1 MNNTTTFNVPEAAQ
15 GQRLDLFLSENLPHV
30 SREKI
35 KKAVQSGHCSVDGEC
50 VTLAKTRVLGG
61 QHILLRDAAPLGAD
75 QVQAEAGDVD
85 CLWQDEH
92 LALLNKP
99 CGLTVHPCPSCPEG
113 TLVHRLVGHFP
124 QLRQQEG
131 PRPGI
136 VHRLDKDT
144 SGLMLIALTER
155 ARLHMS
161 AAFAEHGVHKHYL
174 ALVHGVPPLEG
185 EVDAPLGRHPTVKVK
200 MAVLP
205 EEQGGRPALSHW
217 RNLYSDPDG
226 RFALLCVRI
235 FTGRTHQIRVH
246 MTHAGYPLWGDSLY
260 GPRVKAG
267 DYAPPRQM
275 LHAWQLAFLHPV
287 SGESMDFTCPPP
299 QDFVDCF
306 TRLAWKMQKVV
317 ITGSPGCGKSALL
330 EALEREGLPVW
341 SADSV
346 LRAAYKPQG
355 DAWLFLRQR
364 YGDSYLAPDL
374 SVNKTALREAMQFDP
389 RLKKEVEAHTHAL
402 ARHDLE
408 LFWQKCAAGQQ
419 DVAVAEVPL
428 YLEARW
434 QTQDK
439 AAPTHPATS
448 GKPEKPGKPG
458 LPAGSDIPAQGM
470 DRPLLVGVD
479 CPSEQRL
486 HRVQTSRGWD
496 AAVLDTLDSWQWP
509 AARKLAA
516 CDVVTDNSGTLEE
529 LQAQAK
535 VLMQNL
541 EGLRKEYAA
550 QCLAK
555 TGVLQN
561 GAH

>member
-1 MNNTTTFNVPEAAQ
+1 MVPESAQ

-35 KKAVQSGHCSVDGEC
+35 KKAIQSGHCSVDGEC
-50 VTLAKTRVLGG
+50 VSLAKNKVLGG
-61 QHILLRDAAPLGAD
+61 QCILLQDAPSED
-75 QVQAEAGDVD
+75 EQVQAEAGDVD
-85 CLWQDEH
+85 CLWHDEH
-92 LALLNKP
+92 VALLNKP

-124 QLRQQEG
+124 QLHQQEG
-131 PRPGI
+131 LRPGI

-174 ALVHGVPPLEG
+174 ALVHGVPPEEG

-217 RNLYSDPDG
+217 KNLYADPDG
-226 RFALLCVRI
+226 RFSLLCVRI

-260 GPRVKAG
+260 GPRVKPG

-287 SGESMDFTCPPP
+287 SGEAMDFSCPPP

-317 ITGSPGCGKSALL
+317 LTGNPGCGKSALL
-330 EALEREGLPVW
+330 QALERDGLPVW

-346 LRAAYKPQG
+346 LRAAYQPRG

-364 YGDSYLAPDL
+364 YGDRFLTADL
-374 SVNKTALREAMQFDP
+374 TINRTALREAMQADP
-389 RLKKEVEAHTHAL
+389 HLKKEVEACTHAL

-408 LFWQKCAAGQQ
+408 LFWQECAARQQ

-434 QTQDK
+434 QAQDK
-439 AAPTHPATS
+439 AGSPDRATAKAS
-448 GKPEKPGKPG
+448 
-458 LPAGSDIPAQGM
+458 PAQGM
-470 DRPLLVGVD
+470 DRPLLVGVN
-479 CPSEQRL
+479 CPYEQRL
-486 HRVQTSRGWD
+486 ERVQAARGWD
-496 AAVLDTLDSWQWP
+496 AAVLDTLESWQWP
-509 AARKLAA
+509 AERKLAA
-516 CDVVTDNSGTLEE
+516 CDVVVDNKGSLED
-529 LQAQAK
+529 LQTQAK
-535 VLMQNL
+535 LLVQSLKA
-541 EGLRKEYAA
+541 LREDYAA
-550 QCLAK
+550 QCQAK
-555 TGVLQN
+555 TQVLQN